1 VPIGAAAD
9 GGPFIKCL
17 FRHAGS
23 VYRIRSRLAPPGFGF
38 FSHSDPPTSKTTTM
52 GKSQDSKKQT
62 KKAPL
67 KTPAEKK
74 AAKRE
79 KKNSR

>member
-1 VPIGAAAD
+1 MA
-9 GGPFIKCL
+9 KN
-17 FRHAGS
+17 
-23 VYRIRSRLAPPGFGF
+23 
-38 FSHSDPPTSKTTTM
+38 
-52 GKSQDSKKQT
+52 QDSKKQI

-79 KKNSR
+79 KKNAR